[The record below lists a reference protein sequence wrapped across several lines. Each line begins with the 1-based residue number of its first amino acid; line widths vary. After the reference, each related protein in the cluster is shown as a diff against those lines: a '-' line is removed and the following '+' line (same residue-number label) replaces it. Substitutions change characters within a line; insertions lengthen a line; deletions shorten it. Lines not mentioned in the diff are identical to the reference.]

1 MPTTMGRPV
10 KDLISRLLM
19 HNPAARLG
27 CAHGGT
33 TEVVSHDFFANIDWM
48 ALERRAVEMPF
59 VPQVNVRST
68 QPASASAVLSRCVRS
83 ARRTLGARSAHARR
97 TLGARSAH
105 AWMTWT
111 WTRVRTS
118 RQDDFDTSNF
128 DQYSDDDQASAW
140 VAYNTTNVDATWKQ
154 EFGDPA
160 KD

>member
-1 MPTTMGRPV
+1 
-10 KDLISRLLM
+10 
-19 HNPAARLG
+19 
-27 CAHGGT
+27 
-33 TEVVSHDFFANIDWM
+33 
-48 ALERRAVEMPF
+48 
-59 VPQVNVRST
+59 
-68 QPASASAVLSRCVRS
+68 VRS